1 MYLEKQRGA
10 AVRLGNQQVVHEGIW
25 LSLSITAAPLFALS
39 ERSVSVPVSLK
50 ASPSRKKNTLI
61 GQFSQ
66 AWYMHLS
73 AER

>member
-50 ASPSRKKNTLI
+50 ASPPEKSPLI